1 MGWPSMLCRNASSV
15 LSSRMSPPQ
24 PPSASTPK
32 RTPSFLERAAAS
44 DGVTLLPPL
53 ASASRC
59 TCKSTR
65 GRLSAA
71 ERQTA
76 ASVREVTYLNIKLC
90 VQLYIHS
97 RRQFLQDL
105 GDECLGIAEQH
116 QGLIHVIQIVVDAG
130 EAGIHGALDHHDGVG
145 LVDVQN
151 RHAENRAR
159 FIGAR
164 SEEHTSE

>member
-1 MGWPSMLCRNASSV
+1 MGWPSMFRRNASRV
-15 LSSRMSPPQ
+15 LSSRISPPQ

-44 DGVTLLPPL
+44 EGVTLLPPL

-59 TCKSTR
+59 TCKSMR

-76 ASVREVTYLNIKLC
+76 ASVSEVKYLNMTLC
-90 VQLYIHS
+90 VQLCIHS
-97 RRQFLQDL
+97 RRQFLEDL
-105 GDECLGIAEQH
+105 GDKCLGVAEQH

-130 EAGIHGALDHHDGVG
+130 EAGIHGALDHHHGVG
-145 LVDVQN
+145 LVDVED
-151 RHAENRAR
+151 RHAENRR
-159 FIGAR
+159 R
-164 SEEHTSE
+164 Q

>member
-1 MGWPSMLCRNASSV
+1 
-15 LSSRMSPPQ
+15 MSPPQ

-44 DGVTLLPPL
+44 EGVTLLPPL

-59 TCKSTR
+59 TCRSMR

-76 ASVREVTYLNIKLC
+76 ASVREVKYLNIKLR
-90 VQLYIHS
+90 VQLCIHS

-105 GDECLGIAEQH
+105 RHECLVVAEQH
-116 QGLIHVIQIVVDAG
+116 QSLIHIIQIVVDAG
-130 EAGIHGALDHHDGVG
+130 ESGIHGALDHHHGVG
-145 LVDVQN
+145 LVDVQDADEI
-151 RHAENRAR
+151 R
-159 FIGAR
+159 
-164 SEEHTSE
+164 TS

>member
-65 GRLSAA
+65 GTLSAA
-71 ERQTA
+71 ARQTA
-76 ASVREVTYLNIKLC
+76 ASVRELKYLNIKLR

-105 GDECLGIAEQH
+105 RDECLGIAEQH
-116 QGLIHVIQIVVDAG
+116 QGFIHIVQVVVDAG
-130 EAGIHGALDHHDGVG
+130 EAGIHGALDHHHGVS
-145 LVDVQN
+145 LVDVED
-151 RHAENRAR
+151 RHAEN
-159 FIGAR
+159 R
-164 SEEHTSE
+164 SEEHTSEL